1 MHFSWKLILLPIY
14 CILNV
19 WLCDSLSRGLPQR
32 LIICFWINTNV
43 SVSFSCVWIWK
54 ITEILK
60 NNFRKCWESITEQH
74 DFNLQIILQLFYNT
88 RSRLKCSYECKKK
101 KTTSFIPIFRNHP
114 GIFDF
119 SFFPG
124 ADVSWVE
131 TFCCTRTCSEINT
144 PLWEWN
150 HKLLAAQQSRFM
162 TLFTTALL
170 PGLIQTASNNCKH
183 YIEIIAGTKTK
194 VPENTRFCF
203 FYQGLTRLEHRQ
215 SYQESLS

>member
-101 KTTSFIPIFRNHP
+101 NNIIYSNFPQSSWNIWLQF
-114 GIFDF
+114 F
-119 SFFPG
+119 SR
-124 ADVSWVE
+124 
-131 TFCCTRTCSEINT
+131 CRC
-144 PLWEWN
+144 
-150 HKLLAAQQSRFM
+150 LLGGN
-162 TLFTTALL
+162 LL
-170 PGLIQTASNNCKH
+170 LHSDLLGNQYSIVGMKPQTACSTTKPFYDPIYNCIVARIDSNC
-183 YIEIIAGTKTK
+183 
-194 VPENTRFCF
+194 
-203 FYQGLTRLEHRQ
+203 L
-215 SYQESLS
+215 